1 MQVASTRFSHGSISG
16 KSLATSRKID
26 RNSPSVNFMMLD
38 FWMQCTR
45 LRPLSFAY
53 WNAYRMIRSEPNSL
67 IGLIEMPECGRI
79 CLRCR
84 PLRNSIARSASAVS
98 RSYSMPA

>member
-1 MQVASTRFSHGSISG
+1 
-16 KSLATSRKID
+16 LATSRNVD

-53 WNAYRMIRSEPNSL
+53 WNA
-67 IGLIEMPECGRI
+67 
-79 CLRCR
+79 
-84 PLRNSIARSASAVS
+84 
-98 RSYSMPA
+98 